1 MVRIRSSLLVV
12 LVVSAIVLCTPLY
25 AQIAPSGTQQ
35 CEAWVARLLSSQGTV
50 SLRRAGIARVS
61 QPGLQQNFCVGDV
74 LEVGAFSRVALE
86 LPDQT
91 VVRIDQG
98 TVITFAAPT
107 DDKRT
112 WLDILKGAIHVISR
126 DPRALRVITPFAN
139 AGIEGT
145 EFFVGVSSD
154 ATTVIVY
161 EGSVKVENSAGAA
174 TAASGESV
182 LARAGSAPVLQQIVR
197 PRDAVVWTLYYPPI
211 TAGPLP
217 AADAEVTAAQQTA
230 ALFLG
235 RAEQRL
241 RVGQVSEAET
251 DLARGLSLAP
261 GSAEVLARQSV
272 IALTRDDTETAL
284 KTADQAVTAAPDS
297 AAARLARSYARQAR
311 FDLPGAISDLEA
323 GAAAQPDNALLRARL
338 AELWLAS
345 GEFGRSEAEA
355 KAALAAD
362 PQLSLAHSVLGFV
375 ELSRIQLSAAKDSF
389 VEAIR
394 LEPNAPLPRL
404 GLGLA
409 KIREGEME
417 AGRKDIEIA
426 VILDPNNSLVRSY
439 MGKAYFDEK
448 RDKLAASQFEMA
460 KGLDPNDPTPW
471 FYEAFS
477 KQVANQPVE
486 ALNELR
492 ESVALNDNRAVYRS
506 QLLLD
511 DDAAARNAGVS
522 AVYNELGFEG
532 LAVRE
537 GTEALAENFG
547 NSSAHRLL
555 ANAYAALPRYDIS
568 RVSEAF
574 QAQVRQPLSTP
585 PLNLLTSTDN
595 LGVLQG
601 AGPSRIGLNEFN
613 SLFNR
618 NQLRIRADGMTG
630 SRGTAGDQF
639 IVSGLEK
646 NVGFAVSQLHYET
659 DGFNDN
665 NAAKKDVYDG
675 FLQFEVSPATSLQ
688 LDVNH
693 SEFELGYTFFA
704 FDELNS
710 FPVTIDEKADA
721 FRFNGRHATSPG
733 GDWIWTFAYED
744 RRRDV
749 IYPVDGSLVTRTDA
763 DTYAGELQRFDHV
776 ANTQL
781 VSGVAYIKVNEDFPL
796 EQGTIETYDA
806 NAYVYGQW
814 QVADL
819 DLSLTGG
826 LALDLFK
833 LRYSFGLPAIDR
845 KQLSPK
851 LGMVWSPTDG
861 TTVRA
866 AAFTSLRRPFIGGQ
880 TLEPTQVASF
890 NQFFTGLE
898 QFYGDPEGTVSRR
911 VGMAI
916 DQTLSPSAFAGLEAA
931 LRKLEVPSAIL
942 DADTTWR
949 EKSARIYL
957 YKTFVSGRSSG
968 FGAGLNTALSVAGE
982 YEHLNRPQV
991 HNGPEGINM
1000 LETIR
1005 VPFGVSL
1012 FGSRGLSLR
1021 LVTSYVRQEGD
1032 FAIDSVFPVVPKTD
1046 DGWITDVLLEY
1057 RLPRRFGSISFGA
1070 RNVFDEEVDV
1080 IEIDPLSPRV
1090 ATRRLVSGS
1099 ISIEF

>member
-1 MVRIRSSLLVV
+1 MVRIRLLLFAV
-12 LVVSAIVLCTPLY
+12 LVLSANVFINPVY
-25 AQIAPSGTQQ
+25 AQPAAPGPQQ
-35 CEAWVARLLSSQGTV
+35 CEAWVARLLSSQGSL
-50 SLRRAGIARVS
+50 SLRRAGVAGVS
-61 QPGLQQNFCVGDV
+61 QPGLNEKFCVGDV
-74 LEVGAFSRVALE
+74 LEVGVFSLAALE

-91 VVRIDQG
+91 VVRVDQG
-98 TVITFAAPT
+98 TIITFAAPT

-145 EFFVGVSSD
+145 EFYVGVVGD

-161 EGSVKVENSAGAA
+161 EGRVKVENSAGAA
-174 TAASGESV
+174 TAASGQSV
-182 LARAGSAPVLQQIVR
+182 LARAGSAPVLQQLMR
-197 PRDAVVWTLYYPPI
+197 PRDAVVWTLYYPP
-211 TAGPLP
+211 TSAGPLP
-217 AADAEVTAAQQTA
+217 AADAAPTAAQQTPA
-230 ALFLG
+230 FFIG

-241 RVGQVSEAET
+241 GVGHVTEAEA
-251 DLARGLSLAP
+251 DLAIALSLAP

-272 IALTRDDTETAL
+272 IALTRDDTETAGKL
-284 KTADQAVTAAPDS
+284 ADEAVAAAPES
-297 AAARLARSYARQAR
+297 AAARLARSYVRQAR

-323 GAAAQPDNALLRARL
+323 GVAAHPDNALLRARL

-345 GEFGRSEAEA
+345 GEFERSEAEA

-362 PQLSLAHSVLGFV
+362 PQLGLAHSVLGFV
-375 ELSRIQLSAAKDSF
+375 ELARIQLGAAKNSF
-389 VEAIR
+389 VEAIQ

-409 KIREGEME
+409 KIREGELE
-417 AGRKDIEIA
+417 AGRKEIEFA
-426 VILDPNNSLVRSY
+426 VILDPDNSLVRSY
-439 MGKAYFDEK
+439 MGKAYHEEK
-448 RDKLAASQFEMA
+448 RDKLAATQFSLA
-460 KGLDPNDPTPW
+460 KMLDPRDPTPW
-471 FYEAFS
+471 FYEAFN
-477 KQVANQPVE
+477 KQVGNQPVE

-492 ESVALNDNRAVYRS
+492 RSVELNDNRAVYRS
-506 QLLLD
+506 RLLLD

-522 AVYNELGFEG
+522 AIYNELGFEG

-585 PLNLLTSTDN
+585 PLNLLTTSDN
-595 LGVLQG
+595 LGVLQA
-601 AGPSRIGLNEFN
+601 AGPSRISLNEFN

-618 NQLRIRADGMTG
+618 DQLRIRADGMTG
-630 SRGTAGDQF
+630 SRGTSGDQF

-659 DGFNDN
+659 DGFSDN
-665 NAAKKDVYDG
+665 NAARKDVYDG
-675 FLQFEVSPATSLQ
+675 FIQYEVSPATSLQ
-688 LDVNH
+688 FDANH

-733 GDWIWTFAYED
+733 DDWIWTFAYED

-763 DTYAGELQRFDHV
+763 DTYAAELQRLDRF
-776 ANTQL
+776 ANTQI
-781 VSGVAYIKVNEDFPL
+781 VSGVGYIKVNEDFPL
-796 EQGTIETYDA
+796 EQGAIDTYDA

-833 LRYSFGLPAIDR
+833 LKYSYGLPAIER
-845 KQLSPK
+845 QQLSPK
-851 LGMVWSPTDG
+851 LGIVWSPTDG

-898 QFYGDPEGTVSRR
+898 QYYGDPEGTVSRR

-916 DQTLSPSAFAGLEAA
+916 DQTLSPSAYAGIEAA

-942 DADTTWR
+942 EGDTNWR

-991 HNGPEGINM
+991 NNGPEGINT

-1012 FGSRGLSLR
+1012 FGPRGLSLR

-1032 FAIDSVFPVVPKTD
+1032 FAIDSSFPVVPKTD

-1070 RNVFDEEVDV
+1070 RNVFDVEVDV
-1080 IEIDPLSPRV
+1080 IETDPLSPRV